1 MIIGKN
7 FFISEMP
14 KTGTTFLRNYFK
26 QYNNVKLSSHHDT
39 LDENSNFDFLSKKY
53 RVGTIRNPY
62 LWYLSFWRWSCLQK
76 KKSPLFADLV
86 SRRLKFK
93 RLKYN
98 KLLIKYIYCQLFKN
112 KQKLHNLFE
121 NINSKKILITL

>member
-39 LDENSNFDFLSKKY
+39 LDEHPNFNFLSKKY
-53 RVGTIRNPY
+53 RRTIRNCIIGTIF
-62 LWYLSFWRWSCLQK
+62 SRWSFT

-93 RLKYN
+93 D
-98 KLLIKYIYCQLFKN
+98 
-112 KQKLHNLFE
+112 
-121 NINSKKILITL
+121 